1 MHFFILLFL
10 ILYQINNY
18 CLAST
23 NSHESPISSPMKRL
37 QTSESMKELQR
48 TYSPVGKQNGSTSD
62 LLSQTNSLD
71 GMHFVNYFIKLTN

>member
-1 MHFFILLFL
+1 MHFFILFVL
-10 ILYQINNY
+10 ILYNY

-23 NSHESPISSPMKRL
+23 NSHESPISSPIKRL

-48 TYSPVGKQNGSTSD
+48 TYSPVGKRNGSTGD

-71 GMHFVNYFIKLTN
+71 GMNFVDYFIK

>member
-1 MHFFILLFL
+1 
-10 ILYQINNY
+10 
-18 CLAST
+18 
-23 NSHESPISSPMKRL
+23 MKRL

-48 TYSPVGKQNGSTSD
+48 TYSPVGKRNGSTSD